1 MKSVLIIGVGQFGS
15 HIARRMN
22 ELRCEVMA
30 IDADETRINEI
41 LPYVTNAQ
49 IGDSTNE
56 EFMRSL
62 GVRNYDV
69 CIVSIGDQFQTLLE
83 TTSLLKELGAERVV
97 SRATNDV
104 QMKFLLRNGADEVI
118 YPEKQMAMRIATKYA
133 SDSILDFIELDSGY
147 SIYEM
152 RIPKEWHGKTLAQLD
167 IRKKFNINIIAVKRD
182 AVVNVPSPD
191 EVLSKDDVAFVIG
204 EMKAIQKCFK
214 V

>member
-1 MKSVLIIGVGQFGS
+1 MTSVLIIGVGHFGAQ
-15 HIARRMN
+15 IAKRMT

-30 IDADETRINEI
+30 VDINESRINDI
-41 LPYVTNAQ
+41 LPFVTNAR

-69 CIVSIGDQFQTLLE
+69 CIIAVGSSFQTSLE
-83 TTSLLKELGAERVV
+83 TTALIKELGAVKV
-97 SRATNDV
+97 ISRATNDV
-104 QMKFLLRNGADEVI
+104 QMKFLLRNGADEVV

-133 SDSILDFIELDSGY
+133 SESILDFFQLDSNY

-152 RIPKEWHGKTLAQLD
+152 KVPKDWFGRTLPQLD
-167 IRKKFNINIIAVKRD
+167 IRRKYEINIISLKRGSSMLMPSAD
-182 AVVNVPSPD
+182 TVFEQGDVV
-191 EVLSKDDVAFVIG
+191 LVIG
-204 EMKAIQKCFK
+204 EVRAIQKCFK